1 MHGVKAEE
9 NLGTTVY
16 VEEEFPF
23 FGFTVSSLGTSS
35 IKSACFS
42 LPIQLIFLQRKQEL
56 VM

>member
-23 FGFTVSSLGTSS
+23 SGFTVSSLGTSS

-42 LPIQLIFLQRKQEL
+42 LPIQLIFLQQEL